1 MKIESAEV
9 IVTSPSRNLGARDG
23 VVLLTDRAWP
33 DDAIERRIIG
43 DAGFGLVT
51 GPAKPAPTSEIERLV
66 AVHDPLAIM
75 TCWAQVSAAAV
86 ASPSRLMAVA
96 RMGVG
101 LDNIAVDA
109 ATARGA
115 YVTNVPDYCVEEVSD
130 HAVALVLNWSRGVT
144 TFDRGVRSGLW
155 NPASASL
162 GRLCSKTIGLVG
174 YGRIGRATARK
185 FAGLGCRILVHDH
198 HLDAAIAPAGVAPV
212 ALSQLLG
219 DSDVVILHVPL
230 TNQTHH
236 LIGRDELKTMRRGAL
251 LVNVS
256 RGGLVD
262 TSALVEALAAEHI
275 DGAALDVLEEEPE
288 VDPRLLAH
296 PRVAIT
302 PHIAFSSD
310 ESVIELRT
318 KASHDV
324 VRVLRGQAPTYPCN
338 APLTTAISSQ
348 DPR

>member
-1 MKIESAEV
+1 MIGE
-9 IVTSPSRNLGARDG
+9 PARDG

-33 DDAIERRIIG
+33 DDVIERRIIG

-51 GPAKPAPTSEIERLV
+51 GPAKPAPASEIEQLV
-66 AVHDPLAIM
+66 AVNDPIAIM
-75 TCWAQVSAAAV
+75 TCWARVSAAAV

-144 TFDRGVRSGLW
+144 TFDREVRSGLW

-162 GRLCSKTIGLVG
+162 GRLSSKTIGLVG
-174 YGRIGRATARK
+174 CGRIGRVTARK
-185 FAGLGCRILVHDH
+185 FEGLGCRILVHDR
-198 HLDAAIAPAGVAPV
+198 HLDGTNGPVGVEAV
-212 ALSQLLG
+212 AMSRLLS

-230 TNQTHH
+230 TNETHH

-262 TSALVEALAAEHI
+262 TSALVEALEAEHI

-324 VRVLRGQAPTYPCN
+324 VRVLRGEAPTYPCN
-338 APLTTAISSQ
+338 APLPTAIRSRE
-348 DPR
+348 PR

>member
-1 MKIESAEV
+1 MIGE
-9 IVTSPSRNLGARDG
+9 PARDG

-33 DDAIERRIIG
+33 DDVIERRIIG

-51 GPAKPAPTSEIERLV
+51 GPAKPAPPPEIEQLV
-66 AVHDPLAIM
+66 AVHDPIAIM
-75 TCWAQVSAAAV
+75 TCWARVSAAAV

-144 TFDRGVRSGLW
+144 TFDREVRSGRLW

-162 GRLCSKTIGLVG
+162 GRLSSKTIGLVG
-174 YGRIGRATARK
+174 CGRIGRVTARK
-185 FAGLGCRILVHDH
+185 FEGLGCRILVHDH
-198 HLDAAIAPAGVAPV
+198 HLDGTNGPVGVEAV
-212 ALSQLLG
+212 AMSRLLS

-230 TNQTHH
+230 TNETHH

-262 TSALVEALAAEHI
+262 TSALVEALEAEHI

-288 VDPRLLAH
+288 VDPRLLVH

-324 VRVLRGQAPTYPCN
+324 VRVLRGEAPTYPCN
-338 APLTTAISSQ
+338 APLPTAIRSRE
-348 DPR
+348 PR